1 MKKLIALF
9 LILTMALSMAACG
22 SAQEEPEV
30 EDVPAVEDTPVVDE
44 PAVEED
50 PTMDQPAAMPEETPV
65 TDDMP
70 AVMPEDEP
78 VEDEPVVEEPPVETP
93 AVDAG
98 DNAALE
104 VLNAIWAL
112 YGDEEK
118 FPVMGGNPEGGVM
131 DMPGAFDLAYAESLA
146 FYLQL
151 PQEQLANV
159 DQAATMIHM
168 MNTNTFTGGALH
180 LTEGTD
186 AAAFAAAARD
196 SIQSAQWMCGFPE
209 QLIIAAIDGQI
220 LIAFGVADAMGPFAA
235 HLSEAFPAAEILYNE
250 AING

>member
-22 SAQEEPEV
+22 SAQKEPEV

-78 VEDEPVVEEPPVETP
+78 AEDEPVVEEPSVETP

-98 DNAALE
+98 DNAALP

-118 FPVMGGNPEGGVM
+118 FPVMGGNPENSVM
-131 DMPGAFDLAYAESLA
+131 DMPAVYDMAYAEGLA

-151 PQEQLANV
+151 PAEQMANV

-168 MNTNTFTGGALH
+168 MNTNNFTGGVLH
-180 LTEGTD
+180 LVEGTD
-186 AAAFAAAARD
+186 LAAFAATARD
-196 SIQSAQWMCGFPE
+196 SIQSTQWMCGCPE
-209 QLIIAAIDGQI
+209 QLIIANVDGQL
-220 LIAFGVADAMGPFAA
+220 LIAFGVVDAMGPFEA
-235 HLSEAFPAAEILYNE
+235 HLSEAFPTVEILYNE

>member
-22 SAQEEPEV
+22 SAEKEPAI
-30 EDVPAVEDTPVVDE
+30 EDAPVVDA

-70 AVMPEDEP
+70 AVMPEEEP
-78 VEDEPVVEEPPVETP
+78 VEDMPVVETP
-93 AVDAG
+93 AQDAG
-98 DNAALE
+98 DNAALP

-112 YGDEEK
+112 YGDDEK
-118 FPVMGGNPEGGVM
+118 FPVMGGNPENSVM
-131 DMPGAFDLAYAESLA
+131 DMPAVYDMAYAEGLA

-151 PQEQLANV
+151 PEDQMANV
-159 DQAATMIHM
+159 AQAATMIHM
-168 MNTNTFTGGALH
+168 MNTNTFTCGVLN
-180 LTEGTD
+180 LVEGTD
-186 AAAFAAAARD
+186 IAAFAAIARD

-209 QLIIAAIDGQI
+209 QLIIADVDGQL
-220 LIAFGVADAMGPFAA
+220 LISFGVADAMGPFEA
-235 HLSEAFPAAEILYNE
+235 HLTEAFPGAQILYNE